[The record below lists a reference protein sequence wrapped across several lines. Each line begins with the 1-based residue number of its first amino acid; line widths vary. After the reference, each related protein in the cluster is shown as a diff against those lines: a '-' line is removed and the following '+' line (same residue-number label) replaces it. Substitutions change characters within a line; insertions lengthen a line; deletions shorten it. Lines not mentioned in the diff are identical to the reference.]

1 MIVPSNTSAESAI
14 LDSKRRRRGSLPIR
28 NRERL
33 RPASAGAHSEL
44 RSGPCGQGRQ
54 AEFGGSSEG
63 DLSGPRWLVSTVAL
77 VHFLPFAIRCSPLT
91 IRSSR
96 SSFPDGFPLAS
107 AFDPRSRYP
116 CDATILPDKH
126 TATGFPMFLEGT
138 CHSLPNTLINPFEQ
152 VSCCWFLHGFKPET
166 KRHTRDW
173 TTSISTVP
181 WPRATSS
188 GSGPELSYT
197 TQ

>member
-1 MIVPSNTSAESAI
+1 MNDRALKHQCQVGDTG
-14 LDSKRRRRGSLPIR
+14 DSKRRRRGSLHTR
-28 NRERL
+28 NRKGFVRFQPERIL
-33 RPASAGAHSEL
+33 RC
-44 RSGPCGQGRQ
+44 GPVLADKVGRL
-54 AEFGGSSEG
+54 SSEG
-63 DLSGPRWLVSTVAL
+63 DLSGRRWLVSTAAV

-126 TATGFPMFLEGT
+126 TATGFPMFLQGT